1 VIGLRLN
8 AYAVVFVLILL
19 IALRYR
25 AMMANRNADAILE
38 ERALN
43 EDVAHV

>member
-8 AYAVVFVLILL
+8 AYAVLFLLLFL

-25 AMMANRNADAILE
+25 AMMAGRKADAVLE
-38 ERALN
+38 ERALM